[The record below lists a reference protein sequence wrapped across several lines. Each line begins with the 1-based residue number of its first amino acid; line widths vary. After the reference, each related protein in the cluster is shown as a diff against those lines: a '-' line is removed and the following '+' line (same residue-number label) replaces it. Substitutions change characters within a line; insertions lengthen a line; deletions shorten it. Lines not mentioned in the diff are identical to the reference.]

1 MVMRF
6 ADEGMPRLLSA
17 VALSLLLH
25 AALIVAVG
33 RNGGGDGGSGGGLQS
48 PPLVARLTAV
58 VSDAATAVP
67 VVTESSPPPVTEV
80 PDARTVAAT
89 AASATRE
96 GDGAAGVYYFKASEL
111 DRRPFPLTRIEV
123 PAPESDPA
131 LAGAV
136 MIRLRI
142 SESGRIDDARIMM
155 STGAREFEEAAL
167 REFTHARF
175 HPGYRANVP
184 VRSEM
189 LIEVTLRP
197 DPQRAAQG
205 ALPAVAG
212 SKEANPQFR

>member
-1 MVMRF
+1 MVMRI
-6 ADEGMPRLLSA
+6 ADEAMPRLLPA
-17 VALSLLLH
+17 VGLSLLLH

-33 RNGGGDGGSGGGLQS
+33 RQDGGDGGSGDSLQA
-48 PPLVARLTAV
+48 PPLVARLAAV

-67 VVTESSPPPVTEV
+67 VVTESIPPPATEL
-80 PDARTVAAT
+80 PDTRTATAT
-89 AASATRE
+89 AASAARE
-96 GDGAAGVYYFKASEL
+96 GDGAAGDYYFKASEL

-155 STGAREFEEAAL
+155 GTGAREFEEAAL
-167 REFTHARF
+167 REFTRARF

-205 ALPAVAG
+205 ALPATAG
-212 SKEANPQFR
+212 SSTANPQLR